1 MTTVDKTD
9 SGEPAWT
16 SVGCYRDDARRNLK
30 FGPKKYGYNQN
41 TCRDA
46 CAKYRYFALQNNGWC
61 CCGNEYGQQKQYPR
75 VKTSECDKPYGKGM
89 GGPWANAVYEN
100 NMFGQGKLN
109 FCVDATAGNHI
120 FEVYGSSSMDSSSR
134 WTFQVNGGKWQEFTQ
149 VNLNK
154 YKKLE

>member
-1 MTTVDKTD
+1 
-9 SGEPAWT
+9 
-16 SVGCYRDDARRNLK
+16 
-30 FGPKKYGYNQN
+30 
-41 TCRDA
+41 
-46 CAKYRYFALQNNGWC
+46 
-61 CCGNEYGQQKQYPR
+61 
-75 VKTSECDKPYGKGM
+75 M